1 MVHDPCLYI
10 LINLRRACASA
21 ALQATAPATTCRAI
35 RPPPRFNWRSR
46 LKCCSSATCA
56 IPRLF
61 CRNSSCCASRLDMP
75 CYPLVQFSLLS
86 LPLIG
91 SRSLLALS
99 FSECPTHRV
108 GTTLPSYD
116 AFEIAHRGMPASA
129 TDLVDL
135 LEPHRKLLP
144 QSLHRL
150 FLHSLLAA
158 RHYDKF
164 FIFAS
169 QLAQQL
175 DGCARQSRC
184 IFSRWR
190 RLSFLRAPL

>member
-1 MVHDPCLYI
+1 MFCIIVFYI
-10 LINLRRACASA
+10 
-21 ALQATAPATTCRAI
+21 
-35 RPPPRFNWRSR
+35 PPPTS
-46 LKCCSSATCA
+46 
-56 IPRLF
+56 
-61 CRNSSCCASRLDMP
+61 
-75 CYPLVQFSLLS
+75 
-86 LPLIG
+86 
-91 SRSLLALS
+91 LALVL
-99 FSECPTHRV
+99 R
-108 GTTLPSYD
+108 SYD

-175 DGCARQSRC
+175 DGCARILVREQ
-184 IFSRWR
+184 
-190 RLSFLRAPL
+190 